1 MDEIEQ
7 LFLKQLSVWE
17 LAKNN
22 YEALNHLKVKELN
35 VNNCAFI
42 VQYNPARIISS
53 GAKVDAESIEKR
65 KCFLCEENLP
75 KEQMKIVFKGKYS
88 IMVNPFP
95 IFTKHFTISENSHV
109 PQAIS
114 SRFGDMFDLAKIM
127 NEYVIF
133 YNGPKCG
140 ASAPDHA
147 HFQAGSKGFL
157 PLEENWRKHISKEIN
172 ENLFV
177 VNYGFYTLF
186 IETDKK
192 RKTISLFE
200 KIYNKLEVKNG
211 DSEPMMNILTW
222 YENKKWIIAV
232 VPRSKH
238 RPDCFF
244 ADGER
249 NFLVSPA
256 SVDLGGVFITPL
268 EKDFERI
275 SEKNIE
281 EILNEVCFT
290 KKNFKKI
297 IEKLQAE

>member
-186 IETDKK
+186 IET
-192 RKTISLFE
+192 
-200 KIYNKLEVKNG
+200 
-211 DSEPMMNILTW
+211 
-222 YENKKWIIAV
+222 
-232 VPRSKH
+232 
-238 RPDCFF
+238 
-244 ADGER
+244 
-249 NFLVSPA
+249 SPA

-290 KKNFKKI
+290 KKKFKKI